1 MPIEYQSEV
10 RQSTIQG
17 LLEKTSNKNFGK
29 FIHRLELKKIRSFT
43 DEIIDFDFPVTAV
56 IGTNGGGKSTILGA
70 CGIIYGSI
78 QPRSFFARG
87 GALDKGMQDWELNYE
102 LVDKSMSPREIL
114 KRTANYKRF
123 KWNRN
128 PLVREVIVFGV
139 SRTVPPIEKSSF
151 SKYASNSLSFKPEQI
166 VQLGADAARYIGRI
180 LGKDVSRFN
189 SVKVNPTGDVNL
201 LAGNTSDG
209 IQYSEFHFGAGE
221 SSIIRMV
228 TQIESLP
235 ENSLVLIEEIE
246 NGLHPVAT
254 VRMVE
259 YLIDVADRKKIQS
272 IFTTHSNDALKPLP
286 SKAIWASVNGK
297 LFQGKLDIHSLR
309 AITGQIESKLAI
321 FVEDKF
327 AKLWVESVLSH
338 TDNIAIDH
346 IEVHGMEGDGA
357 AVNIHKYHNLNP
369 AIAKKVPSVCF
380 IDGDSRQAISN
391 KDFIF
396 RLPGTAS
403 PETYI
408 FYSVVEKLQEAKG
421 ILAVFLHKRFEDADN
436 IARVIDEIKV
446 TNFDPH
452 LLFSQIGK
460 RLGLIPEEVVV
471 RAFLSTW
478 NQFYEEE
485 RQALV
490 DKIMPLLPEE
500 KNAIGH

>member
-1 MPIEYQSEV
+1 MPVEYQSEV

-43 DEIIDFDFPVTAV
+43 DEIIDFDFPVTAI

-70 CGIIYGSI
+70 CGIIYSSI

-102 LVDKSMSPREIL
+102 LIDKSMSPRETL

-128 PLVREVIVFGV
+128 PLSRSVLVFGV

-151 SKYASNSLSFKPEQI
+151 SKYASNSLTFKPEQI
-166 VQLGADAARYIGRI
+166 VQLPADVAQYIGRI
-180 LGKDVSRFN
+180 LGKDVSNFN
-189 SVKVNPTGDVNL
+189 SVKVSASGDINL
-201 LAGNTSDG
+201 LAGNTAG
-209 IQYSEFHFGAGE
+209 GVQYSEFHFGAGE

-259 YLIDVADRKKIQS
+259 YLINVADRKKIQTV
-272 IFTTHSNDALKPLP
+272 FTTHSNDALKPLP

-327 AKLWVESVLSH
+327 AKLWIESALAH
-338 TDNIAIDH
+338 TDNIASDH

-357 AVNIHKYHNLNP
+357 AVSIHKYHNLNP
-369 AIAKKVPSVCF
+369 LIAQKVPSACF
-380 IDGDSRQAISN
+380 IDGDSKQSTS
-391 KDFIF
+391 DTDLIF

-408 FYSVVEKLQEAKG
+408 FYSVIEKLEEAKG
-421 ILAVFLHKRFEDADN
+421 ILAVSLHKRFEDADN
-436 IARVIDEIKV
+436 IARIIEEIKV

-452 LLFSQIGK
+452 LLFAQIGK
-460 RLGLIPEEVVV
+460 RLGLIPEEVVI

-478 NQFYEEE
+478 NQFYEAE
-485 RQALV
+485 RQAIIAKVL
-490 DKIMPLLPEE
+490 PLLPEE
-500 KNAIGH
+500 KSSVTQ